1 MLVLTRKLNESIKI
15 GNDIEVRIVSIRG
28 DKVRLGVT
36 APDNVEIVRD
46 DAVKK
51 ERINKKSGCC
61 GKCSGDC
68 KGGCHH
74 G

>member
-1 MLVLTRKLNESIKI
+1 MLVLQRKINEKIKI
-15 GNDIEVRIVSIRG
+15 GGNIEITVVEIKGDRI
-28 DKVRLGVT
+28 KLGIS
-36 APDNVEIVRD
+36 APKDVEIVRD

-51 ERINKKSGCC
+51 ERVNKKSCCC
-61 GKCSGDC
+61 GKCSGEC

>member
-1 MLVLTRKLNESIKI
+1 MLVLQRRVNGKISIGKNIEITVVEIKGDRIKLGIS
-15 GNDIEVRIVSIRG
+15 
-28 DKVRLGVT
+28 
-36 APDNVEIVRD
+36 APTDVEIVRD

-51 ERINKKSGCC
+51 ERVNSRSGCC
-61 GKCSGDC
+61 GKSSGQC

>member
-1 MLVLTRKLNESIKI
+1 MLALTRKLNQSIKI
-15 GNDIEVRIVSIRG
+15 GENIQITVVKIKGDRVKLGISAPND
-28 DKVRLGVT
+28 
-36 APDNVEIVRD
+36 VEIVRD

-51 ERINKKSGCC
+51 ERTNKKSGCC
-61 GKCSGDC
+61 GKCSGEC